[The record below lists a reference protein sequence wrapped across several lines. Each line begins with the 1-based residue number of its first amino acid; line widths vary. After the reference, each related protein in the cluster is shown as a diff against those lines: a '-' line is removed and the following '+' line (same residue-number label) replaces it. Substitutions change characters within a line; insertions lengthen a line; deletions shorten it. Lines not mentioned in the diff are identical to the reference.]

1 MQSHGKTARDQG
13 QQAVVY
19 YPGSTADTVGATHL
33 NNWIK
38 SLGTLRLLM
47 MLTALVCILAAPFAD
62 GRAQIHDWRLLPT
75 VIAPSIMMMLVFAIP
90 LDVCMAKIFM
100 SDAPPSEKARL
111 ARAVRIE
118 LIVMAALVLAWTPFM
133 LKVMD
138 FWPLQ

>member
-1 MQSHGKTARDQG
+1 
-13 QQAVVY
+13 
-19 YPGSTADTVGATHL
+19 L

-62 GRAQIHDWRLLPT
+62 GRAHVHDWRLLPT

-100 SDAPPSEKARL
+100 SDATPSEKARL
-111 ARAVRIE
+111 GRAVRIE